1 MRVVFYCVNGSGV
14 GHLTRLVALAK
25 WMRRYL
31 ELLGHPAELVF
42 LTSSEETSL
51 LFRENLPSFKL
62 PSKTAIGSSGFDKL
76 TYLALAKQWVWHSLT
91 LLRPDLLVVDS
102 FPRGAFGELTS
113 ALDLVK
119 KKAFVYRHMK
129 SEMASRPDFQAMV
142 ALYDRI
148 VLPEDAGRHAE
159 LLPPAAASR
168 VSRVGPIVLRER
180 AEVLGRAEARR
191 QLGVSAE
198 GPAILLTAGGGG
210 DPTAPAR
217 LGLLVDHLR
226 RLGEVVVA
234 AGPLYRGPRPDAAP
248 GVVWLTEPTLS
259 SLLPAFD
266 VAVSAA
272 GYNTFHELM
281 FARVPSVFLPQEKV
295 ADAQDAR
302 AQVAVERGA
311 AVLLPALPDGLLADA
326 VSRAVA
332 HYLVPAHAA
341 AAREGASALVAESA
355 ASVAALELL
364 GLVLTPAE
372 RELVRA
378 ADGPSRLPTLLG
390 RGLSFASYAELLRAI
405 LGRELDA
412 AGVRA
417 VAIDVVT
424 ALLDAVPQLGDPA
437 WLPVLSLLGRRLPAQ
452 DPLDIA
458 SRTAALRAAMG
469 LFVGFG
475 DAAAASIYLRTWG
488 PAKGADLALA
498 TADLTARLE
507 SLLARGRDLYDGL
520 AELAGSPRAEASP
533 PRETEEAP

>member
-62 PSKTAIGSSGFDKL
+62 PSKTAIGNSDFDKL

-129 SEMASRPDFQAMV
+129 SELAARPDFQAMV

-168 VSRVGPIVLRER
+168 VARVGPIVLREP
-180 AEVLGRAEARR
+180 AEVRGRAEARR

-198 GPAILLTAGGGG
+198 GPVILLTAGGGG
-210 DPTAPAR
+210 DATAPAR

-226 RLGEVVVA
+226 RHGEVVVA
-234 AGPLYRGPRPDAAP
+234 AGPLYRGPRPDAMP

-281 FARVPSVFLPQEKV
+281 LARVPSVFLPQEKV

-302 AQVAVERGA
+302 ARVAVERGA
-311 AVLLPALPDGLLADA
+311 AVLMPALPDALLADA

-332 HYLVPAHAA
+332 RYLEPAHARAARDA
-341 AAREGASALVAESA
+341 AAGVAASSA

-372 RELVRA
+372 RELARA
-378 ADGPSRLPTLLG
+378 VDGPSLLPALLD
-390 RGLSFASYAELLRAI
+390 RSCSFESYAEVLRAI

-412 AGVRA
+412 AGARA
-417 VAIDVVT
+417 VPSEAVL
-424 ALLDAVPQLGDPA
+424 ALAHAVPQLGDAA
-437 WLPVLSLLGRRLPAQ
+437 WLPVLSLLGRRLPAPEPV
-452 DPLDIA
+452 DFA
-458 SRTAALRAAMG
+458 SRAATLRTCMRLLA
-469 LFVGFG
+469 GFG
-475 DAAAASIYLRTWG
+475 DAAAAGIYLRTWA
-488 PAKGADLALA
+488 PAKGDGGELAGADLS
-498 TADLTARLE
+498 ARLE
-507 SLLARGRDLYDGL
+507 SLAARGRDLYDGL
-520 AELAGSPRAEASP
+520 AELAGSTRADAPAS
-533 PRETEEAP
+533 RETEEAP

>member
-1 MRVVFYCVNGSGV
+1 MRIVFYCVNGSGV

-31 ELLGHPAELVF
+31 KLLGHPAELVF

-62 PSKTAIGSSGFDKL
+62 PSKTAIGSSDFDKL

-129 SEMASRPDFQAMV
+129 SELAARPDFQAMV

-180 AEVLGRAEARR
+180 AEVRSRADARR

-198 GPAILLTAGGGG
+198 GPVILLTAGGGG

-217 LGLLVDHLR
+217 LGLLVDRLR

-234 AGPLYRGPRPDAAP
+234 AGPLYRGPRPDAAQ

-259 SLLPAFD
+259 TLLPAFD

-281 FARVPSVFLPQEKV
+281 LARVPSVFLPQEKV

-302 AQVAVERGA
+302 ARVAVEKGA
-311 AVLLPALPDGLLADA
+311 AALMPALPDALLVEETA
-326 VSRAVA
+326 RAVA

-341 AAREGASALVAESA
+341 AAREAAASVATESA
-355 ASVAALELL
+355 ASAAALELL
-364 GLVLTPAE
+364 GLVLTSQE
-372 RELVRA
+372 RDLARSV
-378 ADGPSRLPTLLG
+378 DGPSLLPALLR
-390 RGLSFASYAELLRAI
+390 RGLSFETYAEVMRAI
-405 LGRELDA
+405 LGRDPDA
-412 AGVRA
+412 AGARA
-417 VAIDVVT
+417 APIEVIT
-424 ALLDAVPQLGDPA
+424 SLLDALPQLSDPS
-437 WLPVLSLLGRRLPAQ
+437 WLPVLTLLGRRLPVH
-452 DPLDIA
+452 DPVDLA
-458 SRTAALRAAMG
+458 SRIAALRTCMG
-469 LFVGFG
+469 LLVGFG
-475 DAAAASIYLRTWG
+475 DPAAATIYLRTWG
-488 PAKGADLALA
+488 PAKGAELALA
-498 TADLTARLE
+498 SGDLTTRLE
-507 SLLARGRDLYDGL
+507 SLAARGKDLYDGL
-520 AELAGSPRAEASP
+520 AELAGSLRAEAAA

>member
-1 MRVVFYCVNGSGV
+1 MRIVFYCVNGSGV

-31 ELLGHPAELVF
+31 KLLGHPAELVF

-62 PSKTAIGSSGFDKL
+62 PSKTAIGGSDFDKL

-129 SEMASRPDFQAMV
+129 SEMAARPDFQAMV

-168 VSRVGPIVLRER
+168 VSRVGPIVLREP
-180 AEVLGRAEARR
+180 AELLGRAEARR
-191 QLGVSAE
+191 QLGVSAD
-198 GPAILLTAGGGG
+198 GPVILLTAGGGG
-210 DPTAPAR
+210 DATAPAR

-259 SLLPAFD
+259 SLLSAFD

-281 FARVPSVFLPQEKV
+281 LARVPSVFLPQDKV

-302 AQVAVERGA
+302 ARVAVEKGA
-311 AVLLPALPDGLLADA
+311 AALMPALPDALLVEA

-341 AAREGASALVAESA
+341 AARAAAASVAAESA

-372 RELVRA
+372 RDLARSV
-378 ADGPSRLPTLLG
+378 DGPSLLPTLLK
-390 RGLSFASYAELLRAI
+390 RGLSFESYAEVLRTI
-405 LGRELDA
+405 LGRDLDA
-412 AGVRA
+412 AGARA
-417 VAIDVVT
+417 VSSDVVT
-424 ALLDAVPQLGDPA
+424 TLLDAVPQLADAA

-452 DPLDIA
+452 EPGELGA
-458 SRTAALRAAMG
+458 RAAAVRTCMR
-469 LFVGFG
+469 LLAGFG

-488 PAKGADLALA
+488 PAKGADLAAA
-498 TADLTARLE
+498 TADLTGRLE
-507 SLLARGRDLYDGL
+507 SLGSRRRDLYDGL
-520 AELAGSPRAEASP
+520 AELAGSARAEASA